1 LAKRNEQDLSFLN
14 SGLNKKLAQKIQDE
28 IDIAHKN
35 IYFGDND
42 DAKYIDAIRK
52 RIDKDLNFL
61 IDKTRMRNN
70 GMNISNLYAR
80 TMNTDNSNELVE
92 FKKAL
97 QDESV
102 LSDLMDMY
110 SQNAVQR
117 DMDRE
122 IDTVCKYVP
131 NLQKALNIKANHVL
145 CADHFTRDSLNI
157 EILTNETG
165 KNTPDSSN
173 TPTAQYTA
181 KGDIES
187 FKRKYKIVKLVK
199 DVYKKTAKYGEEFI
213 YIVSYTKALNRLLKK
228 GENSGLITESTVL
241 DESTINQVIESTC
254 KSFKIAYGKST
265 NENES
270 ILTESFYDYDDLNPN
285 MLSNLTSNAGFES
298 LEIEY
303 NDSGVIPSFVSERQ
317 SAGALLEQLYAI
329 HEADGLSFNNKTLMS
344 NRSYLNKMNKQFRNF
359 SKEGGS
365 FKLPENLSIDG
376 FVEKK
381 YNTEKTKD
389 EEVNVPGAI
398 VKRLDHTMVKI
409 LNIDEVVLGYWYIEV
424 NREMIDKDQTTFSN
438 TLGGLRPRRSTRNRE
453 DQERPGVDDQILARI
468 AKQIS
473 DKINGK
479 FINANQD
486 LSKEIYTILKYNA
499 DHGNGGKISKIRVS
513 FIPPEDIVHSYFEL
527 NEKTKRGKSDLEL
540 SLFPGKLLSC
550 LYISNVIALLTRG
563 YDRRAY
569 YVKQSV
575 DTNIHQVL
583 INVINQIKQSN
594 FNLRQI
600 ENMNNILN
608 ITGRFND
615 MVIPQNSNG
624 ESPVSFEVIP
634 GQNIEIKTEFMNM
647 LEETAIGLIGG
658 ITLEMVRSQEQEQTA
673 THLTMTNA
681 KLLIDIFERQMAY
694 EDIISELITKIYQI
708 EYGVEDELKVELP
721 PPVMLNFT
729 NTSQILTVANELIQ
743 NIVTMK
749 MGPDNQ
755 QSGNEGLRNAFIGRL
770 MRYYFKTFLPME
782 EIDQMYEEA
791 ETEMTA
797 TTSSMQQDPNSMGG
811 NMQGGY

>member
-1 LAKRNEQDLSFLN
+1 
-14 SGLNKKLAQKIQDE
+14 
-28 IDIAHKN
+28 
-35 IYFGDND
+35 
-42 DAKYIDAIRK
+42 
-52 RIDKDLNFL
+52 
-61 IDKTRMRNN
+61 
-70 GMNISNLYAR
+70 
-80 TMNTDNSNELVE
+80 
-92 FKKAL
+92 
-97 QDESV
+97 
-102 LSDLMDMY
+102 
-110 SQNAVQR
+110 
-117 DMDRE
+117 
-122 IDTVCKYVP
+122 
-131 NLQKALNIKANHVL
+131 
-145 CADHFTRDSLNI
+145 
-157 EILTNETG
+157 
-165 KNTPDSSN
+165 
-173 TPTAQYTA
+173 
-181 KGDIES
+181 
-187 FKRKYKIVKLVK
+187 
-199 DVYKKTAKYGEEFI
+199 
-213 YIVSYTKALNRLLKK
+213 
-228 GENSGLITESTVL
+228 
-241 DESTINQVIESTC
+241 
-254 KSFKIAYGKST
+254 
-265 NENES
+265 
-270 ILTESFYDYDDLNPN
+270 
-285 MLSNLTSNAGFES
+285 
-298 LEIEY
+298 
-303 NDSGVIPSFVSERQ
+303 
-317 SAGALLEQLYAI
+317 
-329 HEADGLSFNNKTLMS
+329 
-344 NRSYLNKMNKQFRNF
+344 MNKEFANF
-359 SKEGGS
+359 AKEGGS
-365 FKLPENLSIDG
+365 FKLPTDLSFDG
-376 FVEKK
+376 F
-381 YNTEKTKD
+381 TKTNSRKEKD
-389 EEVNVPGAI
+389 EEVNIPGAI

-409 LNIDEVVLGYWYIEV
+409 LKIDEVVLGYWYIEV
-424 NREMIDKDQTTFSN
+424 DRHMVDKDQATFSS

-473 DKINGK
+473 GKINGK

-486 LSKEIYTILKYNA
+486 ISKEIYTILKYNA

-527 NEKTKRGKSDLEL
+527 NEKTHRGKSDLEL
-540 SLFPGKLLSC
+540 SLFPAKLLSC

-569 YVKQSV
+569 YVRQSV

-694 EDIISELITKIYQI
+694 EDTISEICTKIYQI
-708 EYGVEDELKVELP
+708 EYGVDDELKVELP

-749 MGPDNQ
+749 MGPDGQ
-755 QSGNEGLRNAFIGRL
+755 QTGNEGLRNAFIGRL
-770 MRYYFKTFLPME
+770 MRYYFKSFLPME

-797 TTSSMQQDPNSMGG
+797 SMSSIQQDPNAGG
-811 NMQGGY
+811 MQGSY

>member
-1 LAKRNEQDLSFLN
+1 MAKRSGQDLSFLN
-14 SGLNKKLAQKIQDE
+14 TSLNKKLASQIQSELDT
-28 IDIAHKN
+28 AHSRT
-35 IYFGDND
+35 YFGDND
-42 DAKYIDAIRK
+42 DSKYIDAIRK
-52 RIDKDLNFL
+52 RIDKDLNGL

-70 GMNISNLYAR
+70 GLNISNLYAR
-80 TMNTDNSNELVE
+80 TLSNGNETELLE

-131 NLQKALNIKANHVL
+131 NIQKALNIKANHVL

-157 EILTNETG
+157 EVLTNETG
-165 KNTPDSSN
+165 KNAPDSNN
-173 TPTAQYTA
+173 TPTSQYAA

-199 DVYKKTAKYGEEFI
+199 DTYKRTAKYGEDFI

-228 GENSGLITESTVL
+228 GQNSGLITESTIL
-241 DESTINQVIESTC
+241 NEETINQVLDSTC
-254 KSFKIAYGKST
+254 KSFKVAYRSKEDANDT
-265 NENES
+265 V
-270 ILTESFYDYDDLNPN
+270 LTESFYDYDDLNAN
-285 MLSNLTSNAGFES
+285 MVSNLASNEDFES
-298 LEIEY
+298 IEIEY
-303 NDSGVIPSFVSERQ
+303 NDSGVIPSYVSERQ
-317 SAGALLEQLYAI
+317 QAGAVLEQLSAI
-329 HEADGLSFNNKTLMS
+329 HEADNTLGLKKDQPLLS
-344 NRSYLNKMNKQFRNF
+344 NRSYINKMNKEFANF
-359 SKEGGS
+359 AKEGGY
-365 FKLPENLSIDG
+365 FKLPTNLSFDG
-376 FVEKK
+376 FTNSNGNRKE
-381 YNTEKTKD
+381 KD
-389 EEVNVPGAI
+389 EEVNIPGAI

-409 LNIDEVVLGYWYIEV
+409 LKIDEVVLGYWYIETD
-424 NREMIDKDQTTFSN
+424 RHMIDKDQATFSS
-438 TLGGLRPRRSTRNRE
+438 TLGGLRPRRSIRNRE
-453 DQERPGVDDQILARI
+453 DQERPGADEQILAKI

-473 DKINGK
+473 AKINGK

-513 FIPPEDIVHSYFEL
+513 FIPPEDMVHSYFEL
-527 NEKTKRGKSDLEL
+527 NEKTLRGKSDLEL
-540 SLFPGKLLSC
+540 SLFPAKLLSC

-569 YVKQSV
+569 YVRQSV

-634 GQNIEIKTEFMNM
+634 GQNIEIKTDFMNM

-694 EDIISELITKIYQI
+694 EDIISEICTKIYQI
-708 EYGVEDELKVELP
+708 EYGVDDELKVELP

-755 QSGNEGLRNAFIGRL
+755 QTGNEGLRNAFIGRL
-770 MRYYFKTFLPME
+770 MRYYFKSFLPME

-791 ETEMTA
+791 ETEMSATA
-797 TTSSMQQDPNSMGG
+797 STMQQQDPNAAG
-811 NMQGGY
+811 MQGGY